1 MKRLIPFALI
11 ALSLAAVPIALGDN
25 GTTTTPTTTST
36 TPTAQAPT
44 SGTPAGR
51 FDKLRLRVQ
60 RVETRFAAHCGS
72 SSTSAPQACIAFA
85 QKVEQRLQTLDTN
98 LQARIAK
105 IQAAC
110 SSSTSTSTGRCTKAP
125 ERIAQLQT
133 IDTSVQAL
141 VTKVQGWLG
150 GATSSSSTNDATLG
164 QAAAGLGQL
173 TQQAGGNG

>member
-11 ALSLAAVPIALGDN
+11 ALALAAVPIALGDN

-36 TPTAQAPT
+36 TPTTQTQT

-105 IQAAC
+105 IQQAC
-110 SSSTSTSTGRCTKAP
+110 SSSTSTSTDRCTKAP

-133 IDTSVQAL
+133 IDSSVQAL
-141 VTKVQGWLG
+141 VAKVQGWLG
-150 GATSSSSTNDATLG
+150 GASSSSSTNDATLG

>member
-11 ALSLAAVPIALGDN
+11 ALALAAVPIALGDN

-36 TPTAQAPT
+36 TPTTQTQT

-51 FDKLRLRVQ
+51 FDRLRLRVQ
-60 RVETRFAAHCGS
+60 RVEMRFAAHCGS
-72 SSTSAPQACIAFA
+72 SSTSAPQACVAFA
-85 QKVEQRLQTLDTN
+85 QKVEQRLQKLDTN

-105 IQAAC
+105 
-110 SSSTSTSTGRCTKAP
+110 AP
-125 ERIAQLQT
+125 AKVAQLQQL
-133 IDTSVQAL
+133 DARVQAL
-141 VTKVQGWLG
+141 ITKVQGWLG
-150 GATSSSSTNDATLG
+150 GASSSSSTNDATLG